1 MPAIEVM
8 RLSSPHLTR
17 LALQRARKILHQ
29 GGVIVYPTDT
39 AYALGGVFNRPIVTK
54 KIRKIKRRRDSKFT
68 VIATSLA
75 QAKRYFRLP
84 PLARKLARQY
94 WPGPVSIIV
103 NPKLA
108 VRVPD
113 SYVARTLARL
123 AGAPLIATSA
133 NRSGGST
140 PYTVRSVLRQLRGPL
155 YPDLI
160 LDGGRLPKR
169 KPSTIVKV
177 DGRGKLRIVR
187 SGAAS
192 LPSVKRKALSEK

>member
-1 MPAIEVM
+1 MLLHSAAMPGIEVVKLKQP
-8 RLSSPHLTR
+8 RAAR
-17 LALQRARKILHQ
+17 LALLRARKILRQ

-39 AYALGGVFNRPIVTK
+39 AYALGGVFNRPIVSK

-177 DGRGKLRIVR
+177 DGRGSVTVVR
-187 SGAAS
+187 TG
-192 LPSVKRKALSEK
+192 SVAVP